1 MTVDSGMPSVPPARH
16 QTAQPADKI
25 LHSANAGVVVE
36 RVAQIAGG
44 QGDTARRVAREAAEF
59 VNAKH
64 PGLAT
69 VLVYEETFGVKD
81 RLHWLIHFR
90 SLEDYERLLHMGG
103 ARDFRDGVLGGYVAH
118 HQADDW
124 QAAFVPGSV
133 RETMMLPHRWG
144 IFGTATRTMAQ
155 DPSMSPLAA
164 DRDEPWFEVLPAQH
178 QTSVPADGLLNTATA
193 GVVMHR
199 VVDFSY
205 KYRAEARLFART
217 VAENTNL
224 NSGGDATALVFEELF
239 GTMERMH
246 FLIHMKTLGTM
257 YKLMGIDARTDP
269 EAPRATYMQDWV
281 PREEGGGGWD
291 SLMLEGSGHDGC
303 LTPQYWGD

>member
-44 QGDTARRVAREAAEF
+44 QGDTARRMAREAAEF

-69 VLVYEETFGVKD
+69 VFVYEETFGVKD

-178 QTSVPADGLLNTATA
+178 QTSVAADGLLNTATA

-269 EAPRATYMQDWV
+269 EAPRKSLPSGGFAKDAV
-281 PREEGGGGWD
+281 EVEGYVRGFARRRPD
-291 SLMLEGSGHDGC
+291 VAV
-303 LTPQYWGD
+303 